1 VVEVGLLAG
10 FGALVFQVPLRG
22 SLLSFALLCILG
34 SLSFSSIGLLIAS
47 RLRTIEAA
55 SGLSNLVMMPMWVL
69 SGVFFSAQ
77 RFPAAVQPV
86 IHALPLTALIDA
98 LRANMLQ
105 GEPLARLA
113 PQLGILAVWMMVS
126 FALALKLFRWR

>member
-1 VVEVGLLAG
+1 MVEVGLLAG

-22 SLLSFALLCILG
+22 SLLSFALLCVLG

-86 IHALPLTALIDA
+86 IHVLPLTALIDA
-98 LRANMLQ
+98 LRAIMLQ
-105 GEPLARLA
+105 GEPIARLA
-113 PQLGILAVWMMVS
+113 PQLGILAVWLMVS